1 MKSFIKKNLGKLIL
15 ALVFAIA
22 GAVIT
27 GISLKPKAFYE
38 VDKTVQTIEFD
49 GNNAYLTFYN
59 DDITYIAYE
68 SEGVDFA
75 LLSQLNSGDSVNIKL
90 KEKSGKSTYTIIYIL
105 KRGDQVFF
113 DVMEYYRK
121 NDLVVSTIFIT
132 IPFSASLLVLMFAV
146 IQFKKPENNSKE
158 FAIYL
163 PKAAQI
169 LFILSFSIGLIVSI
183 EFLIFCLLNLIPPH
197 NYPMCFIGLL
207 FLVMGLLG
215 LIVYKRGCF
224 SFKNGVYKYVDVFK
238 TKEAKL
244 SDISAVYF
252 KTNPKMK
259 VYIANHDGD
268 IICIL
273 PVEGII
279 FSQNL
284 FLESLKDN
292 NIKIEPTYI
301 ASSKE
306 EKNQIKALRLF
317 DEKEYDQACPLFE
330 NLCKISN
337 ADYYKYYLMICA
349 VYYGDLDKAM
359 QLHKDLVQNKDYNGK
374 DSCIYSYKQIEYYF
388 ALSLAENHH
397 FEEAKLH
404 LDRLMELVPLGGFSD
419 DKEITEDMM
428 KELIDKTII
437 EEADKNAYYEKI

>member
-1 MKSFIKKNLGKLIL
+1 MKSFFKKNLGKLIL
-15 ALVFAIA
+15 VLVFAIA

-27 GISLKPKAFYE
+27 GISLKPKVFYE
-38 VDKTVQTIEFD
+38 VDKTVQTVEFD

-68 SEGVDFA
+68 SNGVDFT

-90 KEKSGKSTYTIIYIL
+90 REQSGKSTYTIIYIL

-132 IPFSASLLVLMFAV
+132 IPFSASLLVLMFTI
-146 IQFKKPENNSKE
+146 IQFKKPENNPKE
-158 FAIYL
+158 FAIYY
-163 PKAAQI
+163 PRAAQI
-169 LFILSFSIGLIVSI
+169 LFILSFSLGLIVSI

-197 NYPMCFIGLL
+197 NYPFCFISLI
-207 FLVMGLLG
+207 FLAIGLLG

-244 SDISAVYF
+244 SEIAVVYV
-252 KTNPKMK
+252 KTNPTMRIY
-259 VYIANHDGD
+259 VANHGGE

-279 FSQNL
+279 FRQNL

-317 DEKEYDQACPLFE
+317 DEKEYDQAYPLFE

-359 QLHKDLVQNKDYNGK
+359 QLHKDLVQNKDYTGK

-388 ALSLAENHH
+388 ALSLAENHQ
-397 FEEAKLH
+397 FDEAKLH

-419 DKEITEDMM
+419 DKEITKDMM
-428 KELIDKTII
+428 KELIDKTIS
-437 EEADKNAYYEKI
+437 EETDKNAYYIKI

>member
-27 GISLKPKAFYE
+27 GISLKPKVFYE
-38 VDKTVQTIEFD
+38 VDKTIQTVEFD

-68 SEGVDFA
+68 SNGVDFT

-90 KEKSGKSTYTIIYIL
+90 REQSGKSTYTIIYIL

-132 IPFSASLLVLMFAV
+132 IPFSASLLVLMFAI
-146 IQFKKPENNSKE
+146 IQFKKPENNPKE
-158 FAIYL
+158 FAIYY
-163 PKAAQI
+163 PRFAQI
-169 LFILSFSIGLIVSI
+169 LFILSFSLGLIVSI
-183 EFLIFCLLNLIPPH
+183 EFLIFCLLNIIPPH

-207 FLVMGLLG
+207 FLVIGLLG

-244 SDISAVYF
+244 SEIAVVYV
-252 KTNPKMK
+252 KTNPTMRIY
-259 VYIANHDGD
+259 VANHDGE

-279 FSQNL
+279 FRKNL
-284 FLESLKDN
+284 FLESLKEN

-317 DEKEYDQACPLFE
+317 DEKEYDQAYPLFE

-349 VYYGDLDKAM
+349 VNYGDLDKAM
-359 QLHKDLVQNKDYNGK
+359 QLYKNLVQNKDYTGR
-374 DSCIYSYKQIEYYF
+374 DSCIYSNKQIEYYF

-397 FEEAKLH
+397 FNEAKLH
-404 LDRLMELVPLGGFSD
+404 LDRLMEIAPLGGFVD
-419 DKEITEDMM
+419 DKEITKEMM
-428 KELIDKTII
+428 KELIDKTIN
-437 EEADKNAYYEKI
+437 EEADKNAYYKKI